1 MKPCFTKAVI
11 WACFAA
17 AAAATAGCSSRKGPA
32 LARAGGIVLYDDQPL
47 AGATVSF
54 VPDGSKGTRGRM
66 AIGSTG
72 TDGKFTLRSF
82 APGDGAIVGFHVVTV
97 VAMDLPGMTPDP
109 EGKPRPLRQPKS
121 LIPIRYNDPASSGL
135 VAEVRA
141 NIVNAFEF
149 RLTSEK

>member
-1 MKPCFTKAVI
+1 MQSTVMKTTV
-11 WACFAA
+11 WACLAA
-17 AAAATAGCSSRKGPA
+17 AAAATAGCTRQTGPS
-32 LARAGGIVLYDDQPL
+32 LARAGGIVLYDGEPL

-54 VPDGSKGTRGRM
+54 VPDGSKGTSGRM

-72 TDGKFTLRSF
+72 TDGRFTLRSF
-82 APGDGAIVGFHVVTV
+82 APGDGAIVGFHCVTV
-97 VAMDLPGMTPDP
+97 VAMDLPEMTPDP
-109 EGKPRPLRQPKS
+109 EGKPRPLRQPQS
-121 LIPIRYNDPASSGL
+121 WIPVRYNDPASSGL